1 LVLHRKSRKP
11 DAKLIGMD
19 AISSAAPKLPLL
31 DDTGHPSVSSMKS
44 RAVTCYTR
52 ETYLGRA
59 VSIFQIKEGEEA

>member
-1 LVLHRKSRKP
+1 
-11 DAKLIGMD
+11 MD